1 MIRKS
6 IGFLLVAAVGLF
18 LIGCGGET
26 QTAEKSSGDEVAG
39 KVAKETAE
47 KPPKPDVAYTSK
59 EDPNAVYSMDDIEMV
74 GSYLR
79 VDFRGLS
86 PEQENRVIH
95 RLRTELSTCNSG
107 LTIDECM
114 VNRPHCAV
122 AVHLA
127 KQVIREEKT
136 KG

>member
-1 MIRKS
+1 MFRKS
-6 IGFLLVAAVGLF
+6 ISFLLVVVVGLF

-26 QTAEKSSGDEVAG
+26 GRGEDSPAEEVA
-39 KVAKETAE
+39 ETGDTAAE
-47 KPPKPDVAYTSK
+47 DPPRPDVAYSSE
-59 EDPNAVYSMDDIEMV
+59 EDPDAVYSMDDVEMV
-74 GSYLR
+74 GSYMR
-79 VDFRGLS
+79 VDFRELS
-86 PEQENRVIH
+86 PDQMNRIIH